1 MPLKKTASQ
10 ALYLRVV
17 DERQR
22 PLRVTTTV
30 TLHPVRGTEKKYK
43 ASSETGNAAE
53 YLLEVPRGEYDLIV
67 AARSY
72 LPSRGRISVE
82 RKETRTITVT
92 LYRKGEPE
100 KGNAVERAHAWLS
113 DIRAYPAKRI
123 PDDARQK
130 AIDRKRNPPPPGP
143 PGPPDPPSKAKW
155 TVLGPRNISGRVR
168 ALAAHPTDGKT
179 IFAGSANAGVWV
191 TNNGART
198 WRSLWFDEDVL
209 EIGALAIH
217 LNDPKK
223 PNGDVTLYAGTG
235 TIEFADSTIFPAY
248 PGVGILKSVKSGAQ
262 GTWVTVPVPLTDITA
277 IVVDL
282 KTIAGGPKTTVLY
295 AGGSGGL
302 YQSQNGGSTWTLV
315 TSSNIRSLALDP
327 SNDKWLYAGVANQGL
342 VRINR
347 TTLAATDFNSNI
359 GGTIPYSIMVA
370 IGQSS
375 PFTIYAKYDN
385 VVYRYNRNTNKWKNL
400 GAHGDTYGYWNEC
413 LGVDPNNSDIVIS
426 GGVGLERSSDGGES
440 WTEVSLD
447 SDHHAVAFSSSDS
460 LTVYVGNDHGV
471 RKGSYSSA
479 DESVTW
485 KKTHNG
491 LILTH
496 YNGLGASGIGPNV
509 IGGGSQD
516 NGTHRTV
523 GGLTWDL
530 LQDGDG
536 GAFLYDPDDPYTM
549 YCAESYALGDPD
561 NGDIF
566 RSTDGGATDPTQ
578 ADTTGFQGPF
588 VTPLV
593 IDPNSPKANRI
604 LFAGGVTKVYRS
616 TNGGMSWS
624 ASSPNMNGEV
634 RSLSV
639 SPRSSAVMFA
649 GTQVGGVWRS
659 TNGGATTANWKKI
672 TPGSGAPIP
681 GRRLTSVLADPLYT
695 YGVYVTFG
703 GLNTSTP
710 GEQGHLFYA
719 ISKDDGSLY
728 NWEDR
733 SGDLPDIPAYSVAI
747 DPGNSQ
753 RMWIGTD
760 IGVFESNDGG
770 MTWLADDGLPNVVV
784 TELRVRETD
793 DVLRAATYG
802 WGMWQR
808 RIVPPYAPVDV
819 YVRDNKMD
827 TGETSPAPYDVVD
840 PQVVGNKLYFWE
852 SPDIKVSLDAA
863 PLDGVEVDQ
872 LTENA
877 PVRGALNPLYIQVHN
892 RGWKTAT
899 NVKVRALWAA
909 GAAGLPALPHDF
921 WSTFPGNW
929 SGATDWQPID
939 ANIPFQTI
947 TKLRPHT
954 PKILTWSWLLPLS
967 ASDDSCVLVVI
978 SADQDPVTLSDANP
992 DDLVVDTISV
1002 WDKHVAHRNLQIAGF
1017 QFGGQSKSK
1026 SGDRQSDITIELN
1039 NPYDAPDYFD
1049 VGIDRGTLPKRA
1061 TVDVLLPNAGSTH
1074 PDPRRVLIPARS
1086 RVRAHVSLV
1095 LPNTV
1100 RPGDAFRFSV
1110 IQRRKGRIMGGS
1122 TYEVRVPPAVIRIGD
1137 K

>member
-1 MPLKKTASQ
+1 
-10 ALYLRVV
+10 
-17 DERQR
+17 
-22 PLRVTTTV
+22 
-30 TLHPVRGTEKKYK
+30 VRGTDKDYK
-43 ASSETGNAAE
+43 ASSETGIATE
-53 YLLEVPRGEYDLIV
+53 YILDVPRGQYDLTV
-67 AARSY
+67 DAKPY
-72 LPSRGRISVE
+72 LPHRSRISVE

-92 LYRKGEPE
+92 LCRKSELE
-100 KGNAVERAHAWLS
+100 EGNAVERAHAWLS

-123 PDDARQK
+123 PHDARQR
-130 AIDRKRNPPPPGP
+130 AIDSKRNPPPPPGP

-155 TVLGPRNISGRVR
+155 TVLGPRNIGGRVR
-168 ALAAHPTDGKT
+168 ALAAHPTDGET

-217 LNDPKK
+217 LTNPAK

-235 TIEFADSTIFPAY
+235 TIEFADPTIFPAY
-248 PGVGILKSVKSGAQ
+248 PGVGIMKSVKSGAQ
-262 GTWVTVPVPLTDITA
+262 GTWVKVPVPLTDITA

-315 TSSNIRSLALDP
+315 TASNIRSLALDP
-327 SNDKWLYAGVANQGL
+327 ANDKWLYAGIANQGI

-347 TTLAATDFNSNI
+347 TTMAATDFNSNVA
-359 GGTIPYSIMVA
+359 GPFPYSNMVA

-375 PFTIYAKYDN
+375 PFTIYAKYDD
-385 VVYRYNRNTNKWKNL
+385 VVYRYNRNTKKWKNL
-400 GAHGDTYGYWNEC
+400 GAHGDSTYEYWNEC
-413 LGVDPNNSDIVIS
+413 LGVDPKNSDIVIS

-447 SDHHAVAFSSSDS
+447 SDHHAVAFSSIDS
-460 LTVYVGNDHGV
+460 LIVYVGNDHGV
-471 RKGSYSSA
+471 RKGSYSSP
-479 DESVTW
+479 DENVTW
-485 KKTHNG
+485 TKAHNG

-516 NGTHRTV
+516 NGTHRTI
-523 GGLTWDL
+523 GGLTWDPL
-530 LQDGDG
+530 WVGDG

-549 YCAESYALGDPD
+549 YYVESYALGDAD
-561 NGDIF
+561 NGDIY
-566 RSTDGGATDPTQ
+566 RSTDGGAADPTQ

-604 LFAGGVTKVYRS
+604 LFAGGVTRVYRS

-639 SPRSSAVMFA
+639 SPQSSAVMFA
-649 GTQVGGVWRS
+649 GTQVGSVWRS

-681 GRRLTSVLADPLYT
+681 GRRLTSVMADPLYT

-710 GEQGHLFYA
+710 GQPGHLFHA

-747 DPGNSQ
+747 DPDNSQ

-760 IGVFESNDGG
+760 IGVFESNDGAV
-770 MTWLADDGLPNVVV
+770 TWLADDGLPNVVV
-784 TELRVRETD
+784 TELRVREGN

-808 RIVPPYAPVDV
+808 RIVPPYASVDV

-852 SPDIKVSLDAA
+852 SPDVKVSLDA
-863 PLDGVEVDQ
+863 PPKDGVEFDQ
-872 LTENA
+872 LEETA
-877 PVRGALNPLYIQVHN
+877 AVRGGANPLYIQVHN

-899 NVKVRALWAA
+899 NVKVKALWAA
-909 GAAGLPALPHDF
+909 GAAGLPALPNDF

-947 TKLRPHT
+947 PKLRPHT
-954 PKILTWSWLLPLS
+954 PAILTWSWLLPLS

-978 SADQDPVTLSDANP
+978 SADQDLVTLSDANP

-1017 QFGGQSKSK
+1017 QVGGQSKMK
-1026 SGDRQSDITIELN
+1026 SGNRRGSEMTIELN

-1049 VGIDRGTLPKRA
+1049 VEIDRGTLPRQA
-1061 TVDVLLPNAGSTH
+1061 TVDVLVPNAGSSH
-1074 PDPRRVLIPARS
+1074 PDPHRVLIPART
-1086 RVRAHVSLV
+1086 RVKANVSLV
-1095 LPNTV
+1095 IPNSV
-1100 RPGDAFRFSV
+1100 KPGDAFRFSV
-1110 IQRRKGRIMGGS
+1110 IQRRKRLIVGGI
-1122 TYEVRVPPAVIRIGD
+1122 TYEVRVPLKAIRIGS
-1137 K
+1137 